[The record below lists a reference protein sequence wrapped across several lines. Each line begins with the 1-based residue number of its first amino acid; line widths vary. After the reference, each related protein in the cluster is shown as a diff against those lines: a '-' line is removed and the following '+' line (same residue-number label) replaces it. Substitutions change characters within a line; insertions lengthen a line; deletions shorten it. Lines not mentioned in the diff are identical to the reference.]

1 MNLGRGRTVPEA
13 ARDEN
18 EEILV
23 HRSVKTRM
31 DIEQLKYK
39 PKMNFQDFKHRLVD
53 H

>member
-1 MNLGRGRTVPEA
+1 MNLGRGRNVPESV
-13 ARDEN
+13 RDQT

-31 DIEQLKYK
+31 DIEELKYK
-39 PKMNFQDFKHRLVD
+39 PKVNFQDFNYKLVD